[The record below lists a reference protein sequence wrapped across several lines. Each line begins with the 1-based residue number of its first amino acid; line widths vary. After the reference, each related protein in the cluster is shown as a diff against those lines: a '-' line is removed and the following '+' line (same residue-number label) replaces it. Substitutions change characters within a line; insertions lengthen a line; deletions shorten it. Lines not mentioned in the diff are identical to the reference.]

1 MSKDE
6 MAEKRLWDEL
16 WGCVKY
22 LEIPY
27 ETVRDMPV
35 YIRKFWIL
43 KHNEANSERTNT
55 GEKSNSVDGDAIN
68 AYAQLEQTKQQTP
81 TDNTSGNNQV

>member
-1 MSKDE
+1 MSNDE

-43 KHNEANSERTNT
+43 KHNEANSERNNASATDKAST
-55 GEKSNSVDGDAIN
+55 IDGIALN
-68 AYAQLEQTKQQTP
+68 AYAQLEQ
-81 TDNTSGNNQV
+81 SNQKSSN